1 MNRITGFCLL
11 LVCCFSFGCS
21 ALEQE
26 YQKTTQKV
34 DKIHAENTSETIR
47 VYDDYLKMS
56 AESENKVTERNRAF
70 AGVQK
75 MSKGEY
81 SKAQS
86 GGWLQ
91 KKITIK
97 VNKPI
102 GGHELLKTLSSQ
114 GVNIT
119 SSIPLGEMKYTGYGV
134 QNLPVEAALQSLL
147 GAMRLDYQIDYENQ
161 VVVVTPSR
169 WKTWYFNLGS
179 RTTEYVSGG
188 GTSSGSSSSSSSS
201 SDGDDEDEAVA
212 STGSSDS
219 SQGSITSQDDFWES
233 LQDEIEE
240 RMTILVPV
248 RENNSGN
255 NSYLTSFGDSDLDR
269 NPAAEAMAQEVQ
281 SQDND
286 TNDLF
291 QEQLIGRCS
300 FNPETGA
307 VNVQAPHWIIEDL
320 DKYFKRVR
328 LQYDTVIT
336 FEGRLYMVKS
346 DSDHSRGFDLSVFS
360 EFISGYNLF
369 MRNNALGGI
378 TLSTD
383 DAFNI
388 SSGAKAV
395 ASNLFGV
402 GKTDG
407 SFNVFSAF
415 LEKIGDVSIVQKPII
430 STTSGVPGYFS
441 KFERQYYNTVSQQT
455 ASGGTGSAVVG
466 TTNELV
472 PVEFGTLLRINPR
485 YDVDTGLV
493 RAQLALSQKFLSGF
507 QQTTQQISAGD
518 KVVDVPVT
526 IPLLTQSTYEGE
538 TIMRDGDLIIIGGQI
553 EQESQKEEQG
563 VPIVKDVAGIGD
575 FFGTGVKSSSNLTY
589 YFALTVKIEK
599 M

>member
-1 MNRITGFCLL
+1 
-11 LVCCFSFGCS
+11 
-21 ALEQE
+21 
-26 YQKTTQKV
+26 
-34 DKIHAENTSETIR
+34 
-47 VYDDYLKMS
+47 
-56 AESENKVTERNRAF
+56 
-70 AGVQK
+70 
-75 MSKGEY
+75 
-81 SKAQS
+81 
-86 GGWLQ
+86 
-91 KKITIK
+91 
-97 VNKPI
+97 
-102 GGHELLKTLSSQ
+102 
-114 GVNIT
+114 
-119 SSIPLGEMKYTGYGV
+119 
-134 QNLPVEAALQSLL
+134 
-147 GAMRLDYQIDYENQ
+147 
-161 VVVVTPSR
+161 
-169 WKTWYFNLGS
+169 
-179 RTTEYVSGG
+179 
-188 GTSSGSSSSSSSS
+188 
-201 SDGDDEDEAVA
+201 
-212 STGSSDS
+212 
-219 SQGSITSQDDFWES
+219 
-233 LQDEIEE
+233 
-240 RMTILVPV
+240 
-248 RENNSGN
+248 
-255 NSYLTSFGDSDLDR
+255 
-269 NPAAEAMAQEVQ
+269 
-281 SQDND
+281 
-286 TNDLF
+286 
-291 QEQLIGRCS
+291 
-300 FNPETGA
+300 
-307 VNVQAPHWIIEDL
+307 
-320 DKYFKRVR
+320 VR

-388 SSGAKAV
+388 SSGAQAV

-407 SFNVFSAF
+407 SFNVFNAF

-466 TTNELV
+466 TTNKLV

-485 YDVDTGLV
+485 YDVDTELV
-493 RAQLALSQKFLSGF
+493 RAQLVLSQKFLSGF

-538 TIMRDGDLIIIGGQI
+538 TIMRNGDLIILGGQI

-563 VPIVKDVAGIGD
+563 VPIVKDFAGIGD